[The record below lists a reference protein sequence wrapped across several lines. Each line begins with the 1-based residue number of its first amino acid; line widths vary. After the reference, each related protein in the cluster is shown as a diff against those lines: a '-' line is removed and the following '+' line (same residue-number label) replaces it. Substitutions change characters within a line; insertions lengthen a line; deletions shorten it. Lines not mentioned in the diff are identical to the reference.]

1 MLLGILV
8 RALSLFRKF
17 CTKLLKLVIIVKNL
31 FLKFDFSFDKLI
43 LGQNIVIDKLL
54 DLNVAVVVLVTFAE
68 KLVDNLASV
77 IFINAFLR

>member
-1 MLLGILV
+1 M
-8 RALSLFRKF
+8 
-17 CTKLLKLVIIVKNL
+17 IIVENL

-43 LGQNIVIDKLL
+43 LGQNIVVDKLL

-77 IFINAFLR
+77 VFINAFLR

>member
-1 MLLGILV
+1 M
-8 RALSLFRKF
+8 
-17 CTKLLKLVIIVKNL
+17 IIVENL

-43 LGQNIVIDKLL
+43 LGQNIVVDKLL

-77 IFINAFLR
+77 VFINAFLC

>member
-8 RALSLFRKF
+8 GALSLFRKF
-17 CTKLLKLVIIVKNL
+17 CIKLLKLVIIVKNL

-43 LGQNIVIDKLL
+43 LGQNIVVDKLL

-68 KLVDNLASV
+68 KFVDNLASV
-77 IFINAFLR
+77 MFINSFLR

>member
-1 MLLGILV
+1 
-8 RALSLFRKF
+8 
-17 CTKLLKLVIIVKNL
+17 VIIVKNL

-43 LGQNIVIDKLL
+43 LGQNIVVDKLL

-77 IFINAFLR
+77 IFIDAFLC

>member
-1 MLLGILV
+1 
-8 RALSLFRKF
+8 
-17 CTKLLKLVIIVKNL
+17 VIIVKNL

-43 LGQNIVIDKLL
+43 LGQNIVVDKLL

-77 IFINAFLR
+77 IFIDTFLF

>member
-1 MLLGILV
+1 M
-8 RALSLFRKF
+8 
-17 CTKLLKLVIIVKNL
+17 IIVKNL

-43 LGQNIVIDKLL
+43 LGQNVVVDKLL

-77 IFINAFLR
+77 IFIDAFLC

>member
-1 MLLGILV
+1 M
-8 RALSLFRKF
+8 
-17 CTKLLKLVIIVKNL
+17 IIVKNL

-43 LGQNIVIDKLL
+43 LGQNIVVDKLL

-77 IFINAFLR
+77 IFIDTFLC

>member
-1 MLLGILV
+1 M
-8 RALSLFRKF
+8 
-17 CTKLLKLVIIVKNL
+17 IIVENL
-31 FLKFDFSFDKLI
+31 FLKFDFSFNKLI
-43 LGQNIVIDKLL
+43 LGQNIVVDKLL

>member
-1 MLLGILV
+1 M
-8 RALSLFRKF
+8 
-17 CTKLLKLVIIVKNL
+17 IIVKNL

-43 LGQNIVIDKLL
+43 LGQNIVVDKLL

-77 IFINAFLR
+77 IFIDAFLC